1 MATIQVEP
9 GSKTVTGR
17 LVDGTL
23 MNASAG
29 SRINGATHVV
39 IKQGQSVRVTK
50 AGFETTYTSS
60 SGNRYISCGSG
71 TVLAYR
77 IS

>member
-1 MATIQVEP
+1 MAVIQVEP
-9 GSKTVTGR
+9 GSKVVTGR

-23 MNASAG
+23 MSASAN

-39 IKQGQSVRVTK
+39 IKQGQSVRVAI
-50 AGFETTYTSS
+50 AGHETTYTSS
-60 SGNRYISCGSG
+60 SGNRYISCSSG

>member
-23 MNASAG
+23 MNAGAN

-50 AGFETTYTSS
+50 PGFETTYTSS
-60 SGNRYISCGSG
+60 SGNRYISCGTG

-77 IS
+77 IV